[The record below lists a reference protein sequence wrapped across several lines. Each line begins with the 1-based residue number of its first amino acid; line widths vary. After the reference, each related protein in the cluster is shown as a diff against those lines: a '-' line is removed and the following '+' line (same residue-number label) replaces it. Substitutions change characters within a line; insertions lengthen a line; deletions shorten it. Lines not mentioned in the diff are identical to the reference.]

1 MPHGRTAMV
10 PGPEKPS
17 DPGRHDARKWPH
29 LTRVRLSALGTAR
42 CPNLV
47 GREGVI
53 VGSGRN
59 PGTVRIMFDGSRTAV
74 SLHST
79 YIEAVAPL

>member
-1 MPHGRTAMV
+1 MPHGQAAMV

-17 DPGRHDARKWPH
+17 DPDRHDARQLPH
-29 LTRVRLSALGTAR
+29 STRVRLTALGTAR

-59 PGTVRIMFDGSRTAV
+59 PGSVRVLFDGSRTAV

>member
-1 MPHGRTAMV
+1 MV

-17 DPGRHDARKWPH
+17 DPDRHDARRLPR
-29 LTRVRLSALGTAR
+29 LTRVRLSALGAVR

-47 GREGVI
+47 GREGVVI
-53 VGSGRN
+53 GSGRN
-59 PGTVRIMFDGSRTAV
+59 PGSVRVLFDGSRTAV

-79 YIEAVAPL
+79 YVEAAPR

>member
-1 MPHGRTAMV
+1 MV

-17 DPGRHDARKWPH
+17 DPDRHDAGPWPR
-29 LTRVRLSALGTAR
+29 LTRVRLTALGAVR
-42 CPNLV
+42 CPSLV
-47 GREGVI
+47 GREGVV

-59 PGTVRIMFDGSRTAV
+59 PGTVRVMFEGSRTAV

-79 YIEAVAPL
+79 YVEAVAAAPR